1 MNRLLLVALC
11 AISLPVS
18 AQQKT
23 PADAILNE
31 FQHHPEHIMVAAHRA
46 SHNKYPENSL
56 AAVKE
61 TIEQGIDI
69 VEIDLHETKDHI
81 LVVMHDETITR
92 TTGKPGK
99 VKDYTYQELQQF
111 PLLFKGQPTT
121 ETIPSFEQV
130 LTLTKGKIIVDVDFK
145 EESESAAKQAYSQIA
160 AHGMEK
166 QVLFFIYDHHTAPT
180 LHSWNPEIP
189 IMPRAH
195 SIAEI
200 AEIQQMA
207 AKLGK
212 FPVIHGDPSFYSDS
226 LMKSITT
233 AGTRVWMNALGKY
246 DKLESE
252 KNDAGFDQL
261 RKEAA
266 FANVIQT
273 DYPEKLLA
281 YLRRKGLHK

>member
-1 MNRLLLVALC
+1 MNRLLLIALC

-23 PADAILNE
+23 PVAAILDE
-31 FQHHPEHIMVAAHRA
+31 FYHHPEHIMVAAHRA

-61 TIEQGIDI
+61 SIEQGIDI

-130 LTLTKGKIIVDVDFK
+130 LKLTKGRIIVDVDFK
-145 EESESAAKQAYSQIA
+145 EERESAARQAFTQIA

-180 LHSWNPEIP
+180 LHSWNPDIP
-189 IMPRAH
+189 VMPRAH
-195 SIAEI
+195 SVAEI
-200 AEIQQMA
+200 AEIEQIA
-207 AKLGK
+207 AKQGK
-212 FPVIHGDPSFYSDS
+212 FPVIHGDASFYSDS
-226 LMKSITT
+226 LVKRITT
-233 AGTRVWMNALGKY
+233 GGTRIWMNALGKY
-246 DKLESE
+246 DKLEAE
-252 KNDAGFDQL
+252 KEDAGFDQL
-261 RKEAA
+261 RKDAA
-266 FANVIQT
+266 FANAIQT

-281 YLRRKGLHK
+281 YLRRKGLHQ

>member
-1 MNRLLLVALC
+1 MNRLLLATLC
-11 AISLPVS
+11 AISLPVT

-23 PADAILNE
+23 PADAILDE
-31 FQHHPEHIMVAAHRA
+31 FKHHPEHIMVAAHRA

-61 TIEQGIDI
+61 AVEQGIDI

-81 LVVMHDETITR
+81 LVLMHDETITR

-99 VKDYTYQELQQF
+99 VRDYTYHELQQF
-111 PLLFKGQPTT
+111 PLLFKGKPTT

-130 LTLTKGKIIVDVDFK
+130 LKITKGRIIVDVDFK
-145 EESESAAKQAYSQIA
+145 EESEPAARQAFAQIA
-160 AHGMEK
+160 AHGMEE

-180 LHSWNPEIP
+180 LYSWNPEIP
-189 IMPRAH
+189 VMPRAH
-195 SIAEI
+195 SVAEI

-207 AKLGK
+207 AKQGK
-212 FPVIHGDPSFYSDS
+212 FPVIHGDASFYSDS
-226 LMKSITT
+226 LVKSITT
-233 AGTRVWMNALGKY
+233 GGTRVWMNALGKY

-252 KNDAGFDQL
+252 KDDAGFDQL
-261 RKEAA
+261 RKDAA

>member
-1 MNRLLLVALC
+1 MNRLLLATLC
-11 AISLPVS
+11 AISLPVT

-23 PADAILNE
+23 PADAILDE
-31 FQHHPEHIMVAAHRA
+31 FKHHPEHIMVAAHRA

-61 TIEQGIDI
+61 AVEQGIDI

-81 LVVMHDETITR
+81 LVLMHDETITR

-99 VKDYTYQELQQF
+99 VRDYTYHELQQF
-111 PLLFKGQPTT
+111 PLLFKGKPTT
-121 ETIPSFEQV
+121 EIIPSFEQV
-130 LTLTKGKIIVDVDFK
+130 LKITKGRIIVDVDFK
-145 EESESAAKQAYSQIA
+145 EESEPAARQAFAQIA
-160 AHGMEK
+160 AHGMEE

-180 LHSWNPEIP
+180 LYSWNPEIP
-189 IMPRAH
+189 VMPRAH
-195 SIAEI
+195 SVAEI

-207 AKLGK
+207 AKQGK
-212 FPVIHGDPSFYSDS
+212 FPVIHGDASFYSDS
-226 LMKSITT
+226 LVKSITT
-233 AGTRVWMNALGKY
+233 GGTRVWMNALGKY

-252 KNDAGFDQL
+252 KDDAGFDQL
-261 RKEAA
+261 RKDAA